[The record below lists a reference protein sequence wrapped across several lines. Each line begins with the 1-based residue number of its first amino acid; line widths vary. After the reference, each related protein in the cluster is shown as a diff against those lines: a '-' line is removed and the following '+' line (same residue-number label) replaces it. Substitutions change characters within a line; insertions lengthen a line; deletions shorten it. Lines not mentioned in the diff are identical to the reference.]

1 MAEEQTGKAE
11 RPLVPEEERGTPRD
25 ARGAGDAAG
34 GGGSD
39 PASRI
44 GGCVM
49 ILVGLI
55 GFAWCQQMDSPHRGR
70 VGNAPP
76 MGDSGQVEFASSR
89 GTAVGRPAQNRT
101 VAGASNANL
110 SRRTASVTMEAAR
123 RQVEAFARAVVDQDW
138 DTAAEINPLE
148 DWETA
153 ASSPLFG
160 LTKDIRI
167 LRSAHG
173 LVTTQEGW
181 SATTFEWKFIWQDDT
196 TSLTTAV
203 ALYVPELDHWLVT
216 IGDREDVMPA
226 DPALDDLAWWD

>member
-11 RPLVPEEERGTPRD
+11 RPLAPDEERGTLHD
-25 ARGAGDAAG
+25 ARGAGGA
-34 GGGSD
+34 GSD
-39 PASRI
+39 PSSRI

-49 ILVGLI
+49 IVVGVF
-55 GFAWCQQMDSPHRGR
+55 GFAWCQQMGSPHRGR
-70 VGNAPP
+70 VGNAPSV
-76 MGDSGQVEFASSR
+76 GSSGQVEFASAR
-89 GTAVGRPAQNRT
+89 DAAVRLPVLDRNVVEARSGDIR
-101 VAGASNANL
+101 
-110 SRRTASVTMEAAR
+110 RRTASPTMGAAR
-123 RQVEAFARAVVDQDW
+123 RQVEALARAVVDRDW
-138 DTAAEINPLE
+138 DAAAEINPLE

-160 LTKDIRI
+160 LTRDIRI

-173 LVTTQEGW
+173 LATTQEGW
-181 SATTFEWKFIWQDDT
+181 FATTFEWKIIWRDDT

-226 DPALDDLAWWD
+226 EPALDDLAWWD

>member
-1 MAEEQTGKAE
+1 
-11 RPLVPEEERGTPRD
+11 
-25 ARGAGDAAG
+25 
-34 GGGSD
+34 
-39 PASRI
+39 
-44 GGCVM
+44 M
-49 ILVGLI
+49 ILVGI
-55 GFAWCQQMDSPHRGR
+55 FGFAWCQQMDSPHRGR
-70 VGNAPP
+70 VGNAPS
-76 MGDSGQVEFASSR
+76 MGGSGQVEFASSR
-89 GTAVGRPAQNRT
+89 DAAIGLPGLDRS
-101 VAGASNANL
+101 VAEAGNGSL
-110 SRRTASVTMEAAR
+110 SRRTASPTMGAAR

-138 DTAAEINPLE
+138 DAAAEINPLE